1 MHTLDMEKAEAL
13 SLQGLPS
20 SLSHSGTQHGGP
32 SEVRDEATGRPPVPL
47 VAIGTETSVL
57 RRVLRS
63 RFQHCSQ
70 QPNWYQ
76 PVCHQI
82 KRENA
87 ACVNRRLDPFPA
99 AEAVTFSQ
107 QCPLPR
113 RVVRFSYSA
122 CPVWATGALPSQ
134 CFLPWPHILFWL
146 LTPHWAP
153 EEPFPGPRHSVSC
166 LSSSAV
172 PCELQMP

>member
-1 MHTLDMEKAEAL
+1 MEKEESL

-20 SLSHSGTQHGGP
+20 SLSHSGTKHGGP

-57 RRVLRS
+57 RRDLHS

-107 QCPLPR
+107 QCPPPP
-113 RVVRFSYSA
+113 A
-122 CPVWATGALPSQ
+122 VW
-134 CFLPWPHILFWL
+134 
-146 LTPHWAP
+146 
-153 EEPFPGPRHSVSC
+153 
-166 LSSSAV
+166 
-172 PCELQMP
+172 